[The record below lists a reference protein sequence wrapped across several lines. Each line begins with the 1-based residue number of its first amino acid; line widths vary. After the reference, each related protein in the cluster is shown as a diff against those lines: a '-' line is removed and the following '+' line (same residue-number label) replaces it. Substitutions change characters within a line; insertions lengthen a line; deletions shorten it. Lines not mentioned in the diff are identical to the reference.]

1 MKSKSNFEK
10 EFQQLLH
17 EEKEMPS
24 IVRKS
29 LDHSYD
35 VIRMKTK
42 KKKRNVIWRKLA
54 VAACCFVIAGG
65 VFTNKHVRANINKL
79 FNFNDKGIERAVDEG
94 FTQKSNSTATDKGI
108 TVALDHYFADTNKL
122 GFSFQLVFED
132 TSIFKKK
139 VKEVSFDYRLKN
151 GDGEYIMESIP
162 DTKPL
167 KSKNMYM
174 SKVEDKNPSIDGK
187 NGKVQYDVV
196 FESNQGAI
204 PKLTDAVL
212 EIESVK
218 VFYEN
223 DERKEIDGTWNLPI
237 SDKTKEEKKVK
248 FEYEAVKTS
257 PHLELVS
264 AKANPT
270 SLNIAFSI
278 DEIIED
284 ENEFIDMK
292 VVGNKGNE
300 YTSSDGYSTDVKE
313 GKMVIYANFPVTSY
327 DKMENVTLK
336 TRNFGEIKL
345 KKK

>member
-1 MKSKSNFEK
+1 MKNNFEK
-10 EFQQLLH
+10 ELQHVLH
-17 EEKEMPS
+17 EEKEIPS

-35 VIRMKTK
+35 VVRMKAK
-42 KKKRNVIWRKLA
+42 KKKRNVMWRKFA
-54 VAACCFVIAGG
+54 VAACCFMIAGG
-65 VFTNKHVRANINKL
+65 VFTNEHVRANINKL
-79 FNFNDKGIERAVDEG
+79 FHFNDKGIERAVDEG
-94 FTQKSNSTATDKGI
+94 YSQKSNSSVTDKGI
-108 TVALDHYFADTNKL
+108 RVALDRYFADENKL

-151 GDGEYIMESIP
+151 GDGEYIMEYIP

-167 KSKNMYM
+167 KGKNMYL
-174 SKVEDKNPSIDGK
+174 SRAEDKNPSIDGK
-187 NGKVQYDVV
+187 SGKVQYDVV
-196 FESNQGAI
+196 FGSNQGSI
-204 PKLTDAVL
+204 PNLKDAVL
-212 EIESVK
+212 EIESVN

-223 DERKEIDGTWNLPI
+223 EEMKKIDGIWNLPI
-237 SDKTKEEKKVK
+237 ENNKKEEKKVK

-278 DEIIED
+278 DKIIED

-292 VVGNKGNE
+292 VIDNKGNE
-300 YTSSDGYSTDVKE
+300 YPSSNGYRTDVKE
-313 GKMVIYANFPVTSY
+313 GKMIIHANFPVSSY
-327 DKMENVTLK
+327 DEMESVTLK